1 MPRERALIVGA
12 AASVPILWNWMRLE
26 QPSNGARAVLLLF
39 LALAPALALD
49 RRVRLAIAAVA
60 TVAAAG
66 IAFRL
71 WPGPHYPYIFPRFG
85 NGFLEFY
92 DNGLPFNP
100 VLHPHMDSVI
110 LIAVFAFSAITVLAV
125 CERRPALAAT
135 AVLIGAGWPGTLMGG
150 SELLRGAGIL
160 VAMLVLFAGLR
171 ERPDVSGRA
180 VLVGALIVVAGIAAA
195 SSPSLA
201 KGEFLRWQTWDL
213 HVPHTKPVNVSYV
226 WSSDYSGLTFPHKKT
241 VVLRIKAPQRSQ
253 YWRVTTIENV
263 VNGRWLDEP
272 VFGQG
277 TAGIGEAGLV
287 PAAARDESKWVEQR
301 VTIEALRDNRLPAG
315 EVPMQWEASNLGTV
329 QYDPIGVA
337 YLDRILQSGD
347 TYTAWSYEP
356 QPSPQELARSKPI
369 YPPAITL
376 GKHYLEVDPGTFA
389 PTFRTPDRDAMVA
402 NIFATHP
409 SLMPYKALYAAA
421 RRVAGGARSP
431 YAAAVALESWFRT
444 GGGFSYDQHPPRTK
458 GSTPVLVDFV
468 TRTRAGY
475 CQHFA
480 GAMALMLRY
489 LGIPTRIAA
498 GFTSGTYD
506 NGEWTVTD
514 HDAHEWVEVWFR
526 GWGWVPFDPTPS
538 RGGVSG
544 GYSASSPAFDA
555 ALAAAVLAG
564 KDGLKS
570 FQNRR
575 VGLGFPD
582 TQRKFSADIRLS
594 RSRGKVN
601 VAPGSHHGSSAPGLL
616 GLLALL
622 AVALVVLIAATKL
635 ALRRARYLTHDP
647 RRLAA
652 ACRRELRDILVDQ
665 GVEVSSSATMAELA
679 ALTKSELGV
688 ETAGLGAHATVARF
702 APPGYARAAAR
713 ELRHSLRRLRRSLRH
728 ELSPWERVRGLLSLR
743 SLGLS

>member
-1 MPRERALIVGA
+1 
-12 AASVPILWNWMRLE
+12 
-26 QPSNGARAVLLLF
+26 
-39 LALAPALALD
+39 
-49 RRVRLAIAAVA
+49 
-60 TVAAAG
+60 
-66 IAFRL
+66 
-71 WPGPHYPYIFPRFG
+71 
-85 NGFLEFY
+85 
-92 DNGLPFNP
+92 
-100 VLHPHMDSVI
+100 
-110 LIAVFAFSAITVLAV
+110 
-125 CERRPALAAT
+125 
-135 AVLIGAGWPGTLMGG
+135 
-150 SELLRGAGIL
+150 
-160 VAMLVLFAGLR
+160 
-171 ERPDVSGRA
+171 
-180 VLVGALIVVAGIAAA
+180 VLVGTVIVLAGIAAA
-195 SSPSLA
+195 SSPALA

-213 HVPHTKPVNVSYV
+213 HVPHVKPVNVSYV
-226 WSSDYSGLTFPHKKT
+226 WSSDYSGLTFPRKPT
-241 VVLRIKAPQRSQ
+241 VVLKIKAPQRSQ
-253 YWRVTTIENV
+253 YWRVTTLASV
-263 VNGRWLDEP
+263 VDGRWLDEP
-272 VFGQG
+272 FDQAAV
-277 TAGIGEAGLV
+277 GIGEQGLV
-287 PAAARDESKWVEQR
+287 PPAARNQSNWVEQR

-315 EVPMQWEASNLGTV
+315 EVPMQWAASNLGTV
-329 QYDPIGVA
+329 QYDPTGVA
-337 YLDRILQSGD
+337 YLDHILQTGD
-347 TYTAWSYEP
+347 SYTAWSYEP
-356 QPSPQELARSKPI
+356 QPSPQELASSQPI

-376 GKHYLEVDPGTFA
+376 GKRYLEVDPGTWA
-389 PTFRTPDRDAMVA
+389 PTFRTPDRDALIADM
-402 NIFATHP
+402 FRSHP
-409 SLMPYKALYAAA
+409 SLGAYRPLYQAA

-444 GGGFSYDQHPPRTK
+444 GGGFTYNQHPPRAT
-458 GSTPVLVDFV
+458 GEPTLVDFV
-468 TRTRAGY
+468 THTRAGY

-498 GFTSGTYD
+498 GFTSGTYH

-564 KDGLKS
+564 KDGLKA

-601 VAPGSHHGSSAPGLL
+601 LTGGGHHTSATPGLL
-616 GLLALL
+616 RLLALL
-622 AVALVVLIAATKL
+622 AVALVVLIAVTKL

-665 GVEVSSSATMAELA
+665 GVQVSSSATMAELA
-679 ALTKSELGV
+679 ALTQSELGV

-713 ELRHSLRRLRRSLRH
+713 ELRQSLRRLRRNLRH
-728 ELSPWERVRGLLSLR
+728 ELSHWERVRGLLSLR